1 VSNSNQEEE
10 SVMEKVS
17 TTGSDVKVAKT
28 PEVKAE
34 VKEVVETTKKAG
46 RAVKDAAKTTAKKT
60 EAVTKKAVKKA
71 TAKKEKESKTNI
83 VVQVLNQEF
92 NLSDLEEKVKA
103 QFVADGHRA
112 GCIKLLEIYAK
123 PEEGKAYYV
132 VNEGKFTG
140 DVNL

>member
-1 VSNSNQEEE
+1 MQK
-10 SVMEKVS
+10 EKVS
-17 TTGSDVKVAKT
+17 NTGSDVKVANA
-28 PEVKAE
+28 PEAKAE
-34 VKEVVETTKKAG
+34 VKEAVVEAAKKVG
-46 RAVKDAAKTTAKKT
+46 RPAKDAAKTTAKKT
-60 EAVTKKAVKKA
+60 ETTVKKAVKKA

>member
-1 VSNSNQEEE
+1 MQK
-10 SVMEKVS
+10 EKVS
-17 TTGSDVKVAKT
+17 NTGSDVKVANA
-28 PEVKAE
+28 PEAKAE
-34 VKEVVETTKKAG
+34 VKEAVVE
-46 RAVKDAAKTTAKKT
+46 AAKKVGRPAKTAAKKT
-60 EAVTKKAVKKA
+60 ETTVKKAVKKA
-71 TAKKEKESKTNI
+71 AAKKEKESKTNI

>member
-1 VSNSNQEEE
+1 MQK
-10 SVMEKVS
+10 EKVS
-17 TTGSDVKVAKT
+17 KTGSDVKVAKA

-34 VKEVVETTKKAG
+34 VIEQVEAEV
-46 RAVKDAAKTTAKKT
+46 KTTAKKT
-60 EAVTKKAVKKA
+60 ESVRKAAKKA
-71 TAKKEKESKTNI
+71 TAKKKEESKTNI

-92 NLSDLEEKVKA
+92 NLSDLEERVKA

-132 VNEGKFTG
+132 VNDGKFTG
-140 DVNL
+140 DIDL